1 MSDIQLPAA
10 YDLSDYES
18 LARERLSAATWTY
31 LSSGAGDELSLRW
44 NREAYDRLRL
54 MPRVL
59 GDMARASTQI
69 HLLGWP
75 LEHPILLAPVAYH
88 RLFHAEG
95 ERATAMGASAVRAPL
110 VVSTQASTAL
120 EDIRAAGRGLLW
132 FQLYIQHDWDFTA
145 ALVARAEAAG
155 YAALVVTVDAPV
167 SLRTREQ
174 RAGFVLPRGIEAVN
188 LRGLP
193 PSPSLAAAGIGGSPL
208 FGSTR
213 PPAPLWGDIARLRG
227 LTKLPILLKGILSP
241 DDARR
246 AQAEGANGIIVSNH
260 GGRVLD
266 TVPATI
272 DALPAIVR
280 AVEGRLP
287 VLVDGGIRRG
297 TDVLKAMAL
306 GAAAVLVGR
315 PYIHGLAVAGA
326 AGVAHV
332 VHLLRA
338 ELEVAMAL
346 TGQPALQEISRAVLF
361 GDGTARSLYPI

>member
-1 MSDIQLPAA
+1 MSEIQLPAA
-10 YDLSDYES
+10 YDLSDYEA
-18 LARERLSAATWTY
+18 LARERLSAAVWTY

-59 GDMARASTQI
+59 TDVSKATTQVQV
-69 HLLGWP
+69 LGWT
-75 LEHPILLAPVAYH
+75 LDHPILLAPVAYH

-95 ERATAMGASAVRAPL
+95 ERATAMAAGAVRAPL
-110 VVSTQASTAL
+110 VVSTQASTTL

-132 FQLYIQHDWDFTA
+132 FQLYIQHDWAFTA

-155 YAALVVTVDAPV
+155 YGALVVTVDAPV

-174 RAGFVLPRGIEAVN
+174 RAGFVLPRGVEAVN
-188 LRGLP
+188 LRGLSP
-193 PSPSLAAAGIGGSPL
+193 APSLAAGGIGSSPL

-213 PPAPLWGDIARLRG
+213 ATPLWGDIARLRA
-227 LTKLPILLKGILSP
+227 LTTLPILLKGILSP
-241 DDARR
+241 EDALR
-246 AQAEGANGIIVSNH
+246 AHAEGADGIIVSNH

-266 TVPATI
+266 TVPATLE
-272 DALPAIVR
+272 ALPGVVR
-280 AVEGRLP
+280 AVDGRIP

-297 TDVLKAMAL
+297 TDILKAMAL

-315 PYIHGLAVAGA
+315 PYVHGLAVAGA
-326 AGVAHV
+326 AGVAHA

-346 TGQPALQEISRAVLF
+346 TGQPDLATVSRAVLW
-361 GDGTARSLYPI
+361 DG

>member
-1 MSDIQLPAA
+1 MSEIQLPAA
-10 YDLSDYES
+10 YDLSDYEA

-31 LSSGAGDELSLRW
+31 LASGAADELSLTW
-44 NREAYDRLRL
+44 NRQAYDRLRL

-59 GDMARASTQI
+59 DDMSKASTRVQV
-69 HLLGWP
+69 LGWK

-95 ERATAMGASAVRAPL
+95 ERATAMGASAVQAPL

-120 EDIRAAGRGLLW
+120 EDIRAAGRGPLW

-155 YAALVVTVDAPV
+155 YGALVVTVDAPV

-174 RAGFVLPRGIEAVN
+174 RAGFVLPRGVEAVN

-193 PSPSLAAAGIGGSPL
+193 PGPSMAAGGIGGSPL
-208 FGSTR
+208 FGSAR
-213 PPAPLWGDIARLRG
+213 PPTPLWGDVARLRAH
-227 LTKLPILLKGILSP
+227 TRLPILLTGILSP
-241 DDARR
+241 EDARR
-246 AQAEGANGIIVSNH
+246 AHAEGADGLIVSNH

-272 DALPAIVR
+272 DALPAVVR

-297 TDVLKAMAL
+297 TDILKALAL

-315 PYIHGLAVAGA
+315 PYVHGLTVAGA

-346 TGQPALQEISRAVLF
+346 TGQPDLETVTRAVLF
-361 GDGTARSLYPI
+361 DS

>member
-10 YDLSDYES
+10 YDLSDYEA
-18 LARERLSAATWTY
+18 LARERLSAAVWTY
-31 LSSGAGDELSLRW
+31 LASGAGDELTLRW

-59 GDMARASTQI
+59 ADFSKATTQVQ
-69 HLLGWP
+69 LLGWT
-75 LEHPILLAPVAYH
+75 LDHPILLAPVAYH

-95 ERATAMGASAVRAPL
+95 ERATAVGASAARAPL
-110 VVSTQASTAL
+110 VVSTQASTSL

-132 FQLYIQHDWDFTA
+132 FQLYIQHDWGFTA

-155 YAALVVTVDAPV
+155 YGALVVTVDAPV

-174 RAGFVLPRGIEAVN
+174 RAGFVLPRGVEAVN

-193 PSPSLAAAGIGGSPL
+193 PGPSLAAGGIGSSPL
-208 FGSTR
+208 FGGAR
-213 PPAPLWGDIARLRG
+213 PEGPLWGDIVRLRA

-241 DDARR
+241 EDARR
-246 AQAEGANGIIVSNH
+246 AHAEGADGLIVSNH

-266 TVPATI
+266 TVPATLE
-272 DALPAIVR
+272 ALPAIVR
-280 AVEGRLP
+280 ALDGRLP

-297 TDVLKAMAL
+297 TDILKAMAL

-315 PYIHGLAVAGA
+315 PYVHGLAVAGA
-326 AGVAHV
+326 AGVAHM

-346 TGQPALQEISRAVLF
+346 TGQTDLDAVSRGVLWE
-361 GDGTARSLYPI
+361 G